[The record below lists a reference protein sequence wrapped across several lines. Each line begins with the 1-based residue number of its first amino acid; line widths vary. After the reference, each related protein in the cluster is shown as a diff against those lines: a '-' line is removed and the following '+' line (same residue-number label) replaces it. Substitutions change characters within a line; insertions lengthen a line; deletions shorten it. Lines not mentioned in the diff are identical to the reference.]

1 MQMFKIIIDNYFT
14 SCLAIFVIL
23 IEIHLSIQRLLI
35 LKNTT
40 LCIINQDYKI
50 IIFILFLFSLIYYLP
65 QLFIQNILST
75 RYISYNNNNNNHTNN
90 SMNRVSYS
98 LVNTNFGNSLSG
110 NYIPISLTIIR
121 IVLGTIVLTFINI
134 INVIEIKKM
143 FSNKIKYGIRNNN
156 NTTNSKNRKI
166 NLMVIWTSVL
176 YFVLMT
182 PYNLSYILR
191 KMINP
196 STPWLTWF
204 NLISNFLLF
213 LAHGCT
219 FFIYYSFNNLF
230 RKILIL
236 YFKKL
241 FCMK

>member
-1 MQMFKIIIDNYFT
+1 MQIFKIIIDNYFT

-23 IEIHLSIQRLLI
+23 IEINLSIQRLLI

-50 IIFILFLFSLIYYLP
+50 ITFILFLFALIYYLP

-75 RYISYNNNNNNHTNN
+75 RYISKNNTNT
-90 SMNRVSYS
+90 SMIRVSYS
-98 LVNTNFGNSLSG
+98 LVNTKFGNSLAG

-121 IVLGTIVLTFINI
+121 IILGTIVLTFINI
-134 INVIEIKKM
+134 INVIEIKKI
-143 FSNKIKYGIRNNN
+143 FSNKIKYGVRNN
-156 NTTNSKNRKI
+156 TNSKNRKI
-166 NLMVIWTSVL
+166 NLMVVWTSVL

-191 KMINP
+191 KIINP
-196 STPWLTWF
+196 STTWLTWF

-213 LAHGCT
+213 LAHGST